1 VRKIKNKILNDPIYG
16 FITIPNTFI
25 YNIIQHT
32 YFQRLRRI
40 SQLGLSCLVYPGAN
54 HTRFH
59 HAIGAMHLMQKAIN
73 VLKNKN
79 IKITKSEEQALLLA
93 ILLHDIGHGPFSHAL
108 EHSLTKNI
116 SHEKIS
122 LLFMEELNKQFNGKL
137 SLTIEI
143 FTNNYKKKFLHQ
155 LISSQ
160 IDVDRLDYLNRD
172 SFYSG
177 VAEGIV
183 NSKRIID
190 MYNVFNQELVIEN
203 KGLYSIEKF
212 LLARKLMYLQ
222 VYTHKTVLSAEYTL
236 MHILKRA
243 KEIFKKEKNLFHTK
257 SIRPFLNNTVNL
269 FEKNKRKENLNLFS
283 EIDDYDVLTC
293 VKEWCD
299 SEDFILSSLCK
310 KVIKRELLKIHE
322 IEKVHKKNITNN
334 LKLVS
339 KKALQLSNRDLKY
352 FIFYIQTKNKIYDKK
367 NNPIKMM
374 HQQGKTVSLSNIEQD
389 LHFNKHQNTIIKN
402 FICFPKGY
410 KI

>member
-1 VRKIKNKILNDPIYG
+1 MKKTKNKILNDPIYG
-16 FITIPNTFI
+16 FITIPNKFI
-25 YNIIQHT
+25 YQIIEHP

-40 SQLGLSCLVYPGAN
+40 SQLGLSYLVYPGAH

-59 HAIGAMHLMQKAIN
+59 HAIGAMHLMQQAVN

-79 IKITKSEEQALLLA
+79 IKISNTEEEALLIA

-108 EHSLTKNI
+108 EHSLMKKI

-122 LLFMEELNKQFNGKL
+122 LLFMEELNKEFKGKL
-137 SLTIEI
+137 TLAIEI
-143 FTNNYKKKFLHQ
+143 FTDRYKRKFLHQ

-183 NSKRIID
+183 SSKRIID
-190 MYNVFNQELVIEN
+190 MYNVYNQELVIEK

-236 MHILKRA
+236 MNILKRA
-243 KEIFKKEKNLFHTK
+243 KEIFKQENDLFYTK
-257 SIRPFLNNTVNL
+257 SIKPFLNNTVDL
-269 FEKNKRKENLNLFS
+269 FDREKRNNNLNLFAD
-283 EIDDYDVLTC
+283 IDDYDVLTC
-293 VKEWCD
+293 IKEWTKAKD
-299 SEDFILSSLCK
+299 YILSSLCERI
-310 KVIKRELLKIHE
+310 VKRKLLKIQE
-322 IEKVHKKNITNN
+322 IETKKINTKQIYNSQKN
-334 LKLVS
+334 LEFT
-339 KKALQLSNRDLKY
+339 KKELKY
-352 FIFYIQTKNKIYDKK
+352 FTFHIQTKNKIYDKK
-367 NNPIKMM
+367 NNPIKIM
-374 HQQGKTVSLSNIEQD
+374 HQKGNDIFISNIEKD

-402 FICFPKGY
+402 FICFPKGNR
-410 KI
+410 I